1 MSAHR
6 TWAIAASIFSTLGL
20 IVVLICVLYFI
31 LIFPIALGTTI
42 IGYQILV
49 GLFLCYLANFA
60 YLLPSTNSLCWVREF
75 GMLGCK
81 CCFYA
86 NLLIEQFF

>member
-42 IGYQILV
+42 IGYQILI
-49 GLFLCYLANFA
+49 GLFLCYLTNFA
-60 YLLPSTNSLCWVREF
+60 YLLPSTSSLCWVREF
-75 GMLGCK
+75 GMFK
-81 CCFYA
+81 KAKYF
-86 NLLIEQFF
+86 